1 MDKADRQEDHC
12 GFSRDILIEHYNHYP
27 AVQLNKIK
35 EIEARLIKADVAMA
49 DPNFCPLRSL
59 KMEHNHALN
68 SVKLHKYFFENISQ
82 ELDTQPSLEMLH
94 MLERDFGSAQE
105 WEKQFY
111 ALALC
116 SRGWVVLGFDL
127 GDGSL
132 RNYFSDSDS
141 EGVWSVIPLLVLDVF
156 EHAYFTAFTSRN
168 DYIREF
174 LRHVK
179 WSEVS
184 RRLNVIM
191 EMYKKMK

>member
-1 MDKADRQEDHC
+1 MDKDNRQANHC
-12 GFSRDILIEHYNHYP
+12 GFSRELLIEHYTHYP
-27 AVQLNKIK
+27 EMQQNKIK

-59 KMEHNHALN
+59 KIEHTHALN
-68 SVKLHKYFFENISQ
+68 SVKLHKKFFENISQ
-82 ELDTQPSLEMLH
+82 QLDTQPSLEMLH

-105 WEKQFY
+105 WEKQFF
-111 ALALC
+111 ALAMC

-127 GDGSL
+127 EDGIL
-132 RNYFSDSDS
+132 RNFFSDSNS

-156 EHAYFTAFTSRN
+156 EHAYFTAFSSRN

-184 RRLNVIM
+184 RRLNVVM

>member
-1 MDKADRQEDHC
+1 
-12 GFSRDILIEHYNHYP
+12 
-27 AVQLNKIK
+27 
-35 EIEARLIKADVAMA
+35 
-49 DPNFCPLRSL
+49 
-59 KMEHNHALN
+59 
-68 SVKLHKYFFENISQ
+68 
-82 ELDTQPSLEMLH
+82 

-105 WEKQFY
+105 WEEQFF

-127 GDGSL
+127 EDGSL

-174 LRHVK
+174 LKHVK
-179 WSEVS
+179 WGEVS